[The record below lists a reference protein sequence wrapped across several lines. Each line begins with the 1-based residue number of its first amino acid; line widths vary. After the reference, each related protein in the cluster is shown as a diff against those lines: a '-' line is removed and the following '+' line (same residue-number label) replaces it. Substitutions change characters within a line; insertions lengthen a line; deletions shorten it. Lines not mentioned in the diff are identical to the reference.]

1 MSKALGN
8 SWIVIVV
15 SAAMLLVVAAACS
28 AETVEVPGETVVV
41 EKEVVKEV
49 MVPGETVVQEVVK
62 EVMVPG
68 ETIVVK
74 EEVVKEV
81 MVPGET
87 VVVEKVVTETVEVP
101 GETVTVEVVKEVQ
114 VPGETVVVEKEVVKT
129 VEVPGETVVVEK
141 VVTQTVEVPGQTVVV
156 EKEVV
161 KEVMVPGETV
171 VVEKVVVQ
179 EVVKE
184 VVKEVE
190 VPAMSMGPQGA
201 LNVGFPDM
209 VGRYG
214 THPVVTDSNS
224 TGLSHMAAGEALSY
238 TDINN
243 VDLPQLAKS
252 WSISS
257 DSLVWTFQLEE
268 GVQFHRGYGEM
279 TADDV
284 IFSIE
289 ELAAEDSLDPGVT
302 RYRRLWAAPDGW
314 VKALDDYTIEV
325 NTGTFQFDMLF
336 TLSFGK
342 GVFSKT
348 QVEEL
353 GAELASQEGA
363 LTGSWE
369 LAEQRPGYWKFDAVE
384 DHWRQT
390 PHFAELVFWNMPEEA
405 TRVANFQV
413 GRLDTMK
420 FEFDSFETI
429 KEVPGVKFMRVDGA
443 AIEHAALMGQWY
455 TDPELLAST
464 CSEAWIS
471 CDPDI
476 NSAEWENARK
486 LREALAISFDRQ
498 LIVDSFVGGEGRPTI
513 QWGWELPNAR
523 ANLEPDIVPWP
534 FDPERAKQL
543 MVEAGYPDG
552 FDITVTTAIRGVPG
566 EVDAC
571 EYMASA
577 WNEIG
582 INATIY
588 QVPYPS
594 LVEELTSFKYVGA
607 ECHGTSARAHP
618 AFIWGAMLSSSRA
631 PWWGA
636 WHPVLDE
643 IIPKVTSE
651 PDEAKRWA
659 LSNDVMRFNYE
670 NVLEFG
676 TYSTN
681 VLFPVGPRVEE
692 WYGHLRGLLSWP
704 SRFEYAEHRK

>member
-1 MSKALGN
+1 MSKVLGN

-28 AETVEVPGETVVV
+28 AETIEVPGETVVV

-68 ETIVVK
+68 ETVVVK

-129 VEVPGETVVVEK
+129 VEVPGQTVVVEK

-171 VVEKVVVQ
+171 VVEK
-179 EVVKE
+179 EVVKTVE
-184 VVKEVE
+184 VEKVVEKVVE

-224 TGLSHMAAGEALSY
+224 TGLSHLAAGEALSY

-243 VDLPQLAKS
+243 VDLPRLAKS
-252 WSISS
+252 WSLSP
-257 DSLVWTFQLEE
+257 DNLVWTFNLEQD
-268 GVQFHRGYGEM
+268 VQFHRGYGEM

-302 RYRRLWAAPDGW
+302 RYRRLWANPDGW
-314 VKALDDYTIEV
+314 VKSPDPYTV
-325 NTGTFQFDMLF
+325 QVHTGTFQFDMLLV
-336 TLSFGK
+336 LSFGK

-353 GAELASQEGA
+353 GAELATHEGA

-420 FEFDSFETI
+420 FEFDSFQTI
-429 KEVPGVKFMRVDGA
+429 KEVPGVQLMRVDGA
-443 AIEHAALMGQWY
+443 AIEHVALMGQWY

-464 CSEAWIS
+464 CSAAWIS

-476 NSAEWENARK
+476 NSEEWEKARK

-523 ANLEPDIVPWP
+523 ANLEPDLVPWP

-552 FDITVTTAIRGVPG
+552 FDITVTVAIRGVPG

-582 INATIY
+582 INATLY

-618 AFIWGAMLSSSRA
+618 SPYLGSHRYPVRARHGGALGTPCWMRLYPRSPRNQTRLSAGRSRM
-631 PWWGA
+631 
-636 WHPVLDE
+636 
-643 IIPKVTSE
+643 T
-651 PDEAKRWA
+651 
-659 LSNDVMRFNYE
+659 
-670 NVLEFG
+670 
-676 TYSTN
+676 
-681 VLFPVGPRVEE
+681 
-692 WYGHLRGLLSWP
+692 
-704 SRFEYAEHRK
+704 

>member
-8 SWIVIVV
+8 SWFVIAV

-68 ETIVVK
+68 ETVVVEK
-74 EEVVKEV
+74 VVTETVEVPGQTVVVEKVVTETVEVPGQTVTVEVVKEV

-87 VVVEKVVTETVEVP
+87 VVVEK
-101 GETVTVEVVKEVQ
+101 EVVKEVM
-114 VPGETVVVEKEVVKT
+114 VPGETVVVEKEVVK
-129 VEVPGETVVVEK
+129 EVM
-141 VVTQTVEVPGQTVVV
+141 VPGQTVVV

-179 EVVKE
+179 E

-224 TGLSHMAAGEALSY
+224 TGLSHLAAGEALSY

-243 VDLPQLAKS
+243 VDLPRLAKS
-252 WSISS
+252 WSISP
-257 DSLVWTFQLEE
+257 DNLVWTFKLEE

-289 ELAAEDSLDPGVT
+289 ELAAEDSTDPGVT
-302 RYRRLWAAPDGW
+302 RYRRLWANPDGW
-314 VKALDDYTIEV
+314 VKSPDPYTV
-325 NTGTFQFDMLF
+325 QVHTGTFQFDMLLV
-336 TLSFGK
+336 LSFGK

-353 GAELASQEGA
+353 GAEQATHEGA

-413 GRLDTMK
+413 GKLDTMK
-420 FEFDSFETI
+420 FEFDSLE
-429 KEVPGVKFMRVDGA
+429 GVSKA
-443 AIEHAALMGQWY
+443 CH
-455 TDPELLAST
+455 
-464 CSEAWIS
+464 SE
-471 CDPDI
+471 
-476 NSAEWENARK
+476 
-486 LREALAISFDRQ
+486 
-498 LIVDSFVGGEGRPTI
+498 
-513 QWGWELPNAR
+513 
-523 ANLEPDIVPWP
+523 
-534 FDPERAKQL
+534 PERS
-543 MVEAGYPDG
+543 AGEESHDPH
-552 FDITVTTAIRGVPG
+552 R
-566 EVDAC
+566 
-571 EYMASA
+571 
-577 WNEIG
+577 W
-582 INATIY
+582 
-588 QVPYPS
+588 
-594 LVEELTSFKYVGA
+594 LVRRCFGLRPQHDRLF
-607 ECHGTSARAHP
+607 
-618 AFIWGAMLSSSRA
+618 
-631 PWWGA
+631 
-636 WHPVLDE
+636 
-643 IIPKVTSE
+643 
-651 PDEAKRWA
+651 
-659 LSNDVMRFNYE
+659 
-670 NVLEFG
+670 EFG
-676 TYSTN
+676 
-681 VLFPVGPRVEE
+681 
-692 WYGHLRGLLSWP
+692 
-704 SRFEYAEHRK
+704 

>member
-8 SWIVIVV
+8 SWFVIAV

-68 ETIVVK
+68 ETVVVEK
-74 EEVVKEV
+74 VVTETVEVPGQTVVVEKVVTETVEVPGQTVTVEVVKEV

-87 VVVEKVVTETVEVP
+87 VVVEK
-101 GETVTVEVVKEVQ
+101 EVVKEVM
-114 VPGETVVVEKEVVKT
+114 VPGQTVVVEKEVVK
-129 VEVPGETVVVEK
+129 EVM
-141 VVTQTVEVPGQTVVV
+141 VPGQTVVV

-179 EVVKE
+179 E

-224 TGLSHMAAGEALSY
+224 TGLSHLAAGEALSY

-243 VDLPQLAKS
+243 VDLPRLAKS
-252 WSISS
+252 WSISP
-257 DSLVWTFQLEE
+257 DNLVWTFKLEE

-289 ELAAEDSLDPGVT
+289 ELAAEDSTDPGVT
-302 RYRRLWAAPDGW
+302 RYRRLWANPDGW
-314 VKALDDYTIEV
+314 VKSPDPYTV
-325 NTGTFQFDMLF
+325 QVHTGTFQFDMLLV
-336 TLSFGK
+336 LSFGK

-353 GAELASQEGA
+353 GAEQATHEGA

-413 GRLDTMK
+413 GKLDTMK
-420 FEFDSFETI
+420 FEFDSLETI
-429 KEVPGVKFMRVDGA
+429 KQVPGVKFMRVDGA

-455 TDPELLAST
+455 SDPELLAST
-464 CSEAWIS
+464 CEAAWIS

-498 LIVDSFVGGEGRPTI
+498 LIVDSFLGGEGRPTI

-618 AFIWGAMLSSSRA
+618 SQIWGATLSSSRA

-643 IIPKVTSE
+643 IIPKVSSE

-681 VLFPVGPRVEE
+681 VIFPVGPRVEE
-692 WYGHLRGLLSWP
+692 WYEHLQGLYSWP
-704 SRFEYAEHRK
+704 TRFEYAEHRK